1 MSTLNES
8 PTYHTSD
15 INYILPLNKKTF
27 LLMLSIIFVSFEVL
41 WKINKTKQDAKDHY
55 RCSCILRG
63 QVLTSDELHMLL

>member
-8 PTYHTSD
+8 PTYHISD
-15 INYILPLNKKTF
+15 INYIMLLNKKTF

-41 WKINKTKQDAKDHY
+41 LKINKTKQDAKDYY

-63 QVLTSDELHMLL
+63 QVLTLDEQHMLL